1 MSVPEGLRGTGKL
14 KVVEDARYLSKYTIT
29 ITANEKVFL
38 PEYQRSLTDDI
49 NRIALAIFVEAFSAN
64 NITVKSAEDYA
75 ERRRLQESAYRNC
88 TKLLALIHLAWTVFH
103 LKLKRVKY
111 WGGLAVNVKNLLKA
125 WKESDYKRYHKV

>member
-64 NITVKSAEDYA
+64 NITVKSAA
-75 ERRRLQESAYRNC
+75 QSVKRKERKTQEWIIWSFMIRY
-88 TKLLALIHLAWTVFH
+88 W
-103 LKLKRVKY
+103 LKKIGQMR
-111 WGGLAVNVKNLLKA
+111 WEENPKNLG
-125 WKESDYKRYHKV
+125 V